1 VWLLVGL
8 GNPGPDYAGNRH
20 NIGFRVIDEI
30 ASRWRCDG
38 FKAKFGG
45 VVAAGEVA
53 SQKVVLLKPMQ
64 YMNVS
69 GRAVQQTASFYRI
82 EPKEVVVIHDELD
95 LDMGITRLKVGGGHA
110 GHNGL
115 RSIMQELGTQ
125 EFARIRCGI
134 GRPPG
139 TKGFVA
145 DYVLSNFAKAQQTE
159 AEIMI
164 KEAADAVEETVKK
177 GPLLAMNK
185 VNQREKQE
193 TT

>member
-1 VWLLVGL
+1 VFLLVGL

-20 NIGFRVIDEI
+20 NIGFRVIDEV
-30 ASRWRCDG
+30 AGRWRCEG

-45 VVAAGEVA
+45 VVASGDVAG
-53 SQKVVLLKPMQ
+53 QKAVLLKPMQ

-69 GRAVQQTASFYRI
+69 GRAVQQTAAFYRV
-82 EPKEVVVIHDELD
+82 EPKEVVVVHDELD
-95 LDMGITRLKVGGGHA
+95 LELGITRIKVGGGHA

-125 EFARIRCGI
+125 EFVRIRCGI

-145 DYVLSNFAKAQQTE
+145 DYVLSNFAKAEQTE

-164 KEAADAVEETVKK
+164 KEAADAVEDVMRK

-193 TT
+193 